1 MDMRLGKSM
10 PGSAALAALAV
21 LICGAAWAQAPATV
35 GTARNAAY
43 QAQAAQQHDSP
54 AQAPKHK
61 SANKSESAAPAA
73 PASPATEEQPMQI
86 TQTNNSHRDPF
97 ESLLEAAK
105 NGGPSNLPAGK
116 AGLIISSIRI
126 DGTVKADNGMIA
138 VVSNPQ
144 DRVYFIHEGDR
155 LYDGQVEKIR
165 LDGVVF
171 RQVSKDA
178 FGKPVEREVTKRLYA
193 SAGEQQ

>member
-1 MDMRLGKSM
+1 MRLGKTITGAASV
-10 PGSAALAALAV
+10 AALALLV
-21 LICGAAWAQAPATV
+21 SGSSWAQAPTPQSQ
-35 GTARNAAY
+35 AR
-43 QAQAAQQHDSP
+43 QASAAAQHDTNPS
-54 AQAPKHK
+54 QAKQQKAAPGT
-61 SANKSESAAPAA
+61 APAA
-73 PASPATEEQPMQI
+73 SDSEPADGSQAAA
-86 TQTNNSHRDPF
+86 SRRDPF
-97 ESLLEAAK
+97 QSLLDMQNK
-105 NGGPSNLPAGK
+105 TGGPSNLPAGK
-116 AGLIISSIRI
+116 AGLIISTIRI

-155 LYDGQVEKIR
+155 LYDGQVEKIG

>member
-1 MDMRLGKSM
+1 M
-10 PGSAALAALAV
+10 P
-21 LICGAAWAQAPATV
+21 AP
-35 GTARNAAY
+35 
-43 QAQAAQQHDSP
+43 S
-54 AQAPKHK
+54 KHK
-61 SANKSESAAPAA
+61 SRTQSQPQVQTKAPLPVA
-73 PASPATEEQPMQI
+73 PASDQP
-86 TQTNNSHRDPF
+86 TGEVSSGGSHRDPF
-97 ESLLEAAK
+97 QSLLDANK
-105 NGGPSNLPAGK
+105 GGGPSNLPAGK
-116 AGLIISSIRI
+116 AGLIISTVRI

-155 LYDGQVEKIR
+155 LYDGQVEKIG

>member
-1 MDMRLGKSM
+1 MDMRLGKSI

-21 LICGAAWAQAPATV
+21 LICGGAWAQSPTPQAQV
-35 GTARNAAY
+35 RNAGY
-43 QAQAAQQHDSP
+43 QAQASQQHDSP
-54 AQAPKHK
+54 AQAPRHK
-61 SANKSESAAPAA
+61 SAAKSESAAPAA
-73 PASPATEEQPMQI
+73 PASAPSEDMQI
-86 TQTNNSHRDPF
+86 TQSQNSHRDPF
-97 ESLLEAAK
+97 QSLLEATGK

-155 LYDGQVEKIR
+155 LYDGQVEKIK